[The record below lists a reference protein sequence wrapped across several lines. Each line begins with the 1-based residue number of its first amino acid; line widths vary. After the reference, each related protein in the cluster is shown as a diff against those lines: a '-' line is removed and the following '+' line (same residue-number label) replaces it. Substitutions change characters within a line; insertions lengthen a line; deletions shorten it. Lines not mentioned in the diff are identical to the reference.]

1 MQLTQLS
8 GILKPVTLSIG
19 MAAAMPVY
27 AAVDSYSGI
36 YSVITDKA
44 IFESVKQAD
53 SENFLAYVPKLR
65 FQSLYEQWRND
76 TRFTSSASD
85 IVSHEAFKA
94 IVAMGEA
101 AVPYIVEEIDNT
113 PSTLVWALNFIFQKK
128 ISNNPDTTVQE
139 ACRLWVKELSR

>member
-1 MQLTQLS
+1 MQLTQMS
-8 GILKPVTLSIG
+8 VILKPVTLSIG

-44 IFESVKQAD
+44 IYKSVKQAD
-53 SENFLAYVPKLR
+53 SENFLAYIPKLR

-85 IVSHEAFKA
+85 IVNNEAFKA

-113 PSTLVWALNFIFQKK
+113 PSTLVWALNFIYQKK